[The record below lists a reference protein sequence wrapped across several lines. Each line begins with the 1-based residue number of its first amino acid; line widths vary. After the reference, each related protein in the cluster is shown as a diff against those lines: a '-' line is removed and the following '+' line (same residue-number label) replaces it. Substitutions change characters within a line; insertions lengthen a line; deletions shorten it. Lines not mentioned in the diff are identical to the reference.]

1 MCIRDRAQH
10 VYTFRNELAKERE
23 EHQKTKEGFDRQKTE
38 ISQNYEKQIAEL
50 NEKIEYLQL
59 TPAKRKKVD
68 EAKAIAL
75 GGSTLDVTTLVD
87 ATTKDG
93 GSF

>member
-1 MCIRDRAQH
+1 
-10 VYTFRNELAKERE
+10 
-23 EHQKTKEGFDRQKTE
+23 
-38 ISQNYEKQIAEL
+38 
-50 NEKIEYLQL
+50 
-59 TPAKRKKVD
+59 VD

-75 GGSTLDVTTLVD
+75 GGSTIDVTTLVD